1 MKKFFFILVSVL
13 LLSCAGSSEKQ
24 VKKEMQIIEVQKGEK
39 IPEKVQESLKV
50 FDEFFDELRGELVSA
65 INKSG
70 TDGAIRVCKK
80 VSPDLEK
87 KYSVKYNMKVYR
99 ISDKYRNP
107 QHKPTED
114 EQKVLEF
121 WSKKLSENKP
131 IQPVYYELGEK
142 TKVMKPIK
150 IFAELCLQ
158 CHGNL
163 ESMNPKLKEALKK
176 EYPDDKAYNY
186 KMDDL
191 RGSFVAE
198 F

>member
-1 MKKFFFILVSVL
+1 MKKLYFILALVS
-13 LLSCAGSSEKQ
+13 LLSCAGSQEKQ
-24 VKKEMQIIEVQKGEK
+24 VNKEIQIVEVQKDAQ
-39 IPEKVQESLKV
+39 IPEKVQVSLKV
-50 FDEFFDELRGELVSA
+50 FDEFFDELRKELVNA

-70 TDGAIRVCKK
+70 ADGAIGVCKK
-80 VSPDLEK
+80 ISPDLEK
-87 KYSVKYNMKVYR
+87 KYSEKYNMKIYR

-131 IQPVYYELGEK
+131 IQPVYYKVGEK
-142 TKVMKPIK
+142 TKAMKPIK

-163 ESMNPKLKEALKK
+163 ETIKPKIREAIKK
-176 EYPDDKAYNY
+176 EYPEDKAYNY
-186 KMDDL
+186 KMEDL